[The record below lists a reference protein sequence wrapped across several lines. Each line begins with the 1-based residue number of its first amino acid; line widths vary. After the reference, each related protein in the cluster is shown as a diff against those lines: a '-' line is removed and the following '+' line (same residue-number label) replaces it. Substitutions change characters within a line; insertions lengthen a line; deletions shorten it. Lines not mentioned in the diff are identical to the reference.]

1 MQLVA
6 ANRSSRSLA
15 ELGRR
20 LALASD
26 PDEVWQA
33 LADGL
38 AEALGV
44 ACRIAVQDPSGERLF
59 LAPGR
64 DGAAG
69 GVWTVLPAAPGAGI
83 RVEVRLPPRP
93 ENGAPSPTGLAAVGE
108 LPAILIRHAADTWRR
123 IAMARE
129 LEAERLRSD
138 MERLRSALLASVSHD
153 LKSPLAA
160 MMGCA
165 ESLQLL
171 DGQLSG
177 EDRREL
183 LDTILRESRR
193 LESYIQNLLDMT
205 RLGHGELRIERDWVP
220 LDEIIGSAVKR
231 LKRYLP
237 ETRVDYHSACPG
249 QLLWV
254 HGALVEQAIFNILEN
269 AARFSPAGAPVRIDT
284 EVDGGDCVIAVEDR
298 GPGIPAPLREQ
309 VFDMFY
315 VVNEGDRRQGGTGM
329 GLAIC
334 RGMIAAHGGSVH
346 IEDGRAGGGA
356 RLVVRLPLPATG
368 QELAP

>member
-64 DGAAG
+64 DGATG

-108 LPAILIRHAADTWRR
+108 LPAMPRTPGGASPWPGSWRR
-123 IAMARE
+123 
-129 LEAERLRSD
+129 
-138 MERLRSALLASVSHD
+138 SACAVTWS
-153 LKSPLAA
+153 
-160 MMGCA
+160 GCA
-165 ESLQLL
+165 
-171 DGQLSG
+171 
-177 EDRREL
+177 RRSSRPCP
-183 LDTILRESRR
+183 TISNPPSR
-193 LESYIQNLLDMT
+193 
-205 RLGHGELRIERDWVP
+205 P
-220 LDEIIGSAVKR
+220 
-231 LKRYLP
+231 
-237 ETRVDYHSACPG
+237 
-249 QLLWV
+249 
-254 HGALVEQAIFNILEN
+254 
-269 AARFSPAGAPVRIDT
+269 
-284 EVDGGDCVIAVEDR
+284 
-298 GPGIPAPLREQ
+298 
-309 VFDMFY
+309 
-315 VVNEGDRRQGGTGM
+315 
-329 GLAIC
+329 
-334 RGMIAAHGGSVH
+334 
-346 IEDGRAGGGA
+346 
-356 RLVVRLPLPATG
+356 
-368 QELAP
+368 